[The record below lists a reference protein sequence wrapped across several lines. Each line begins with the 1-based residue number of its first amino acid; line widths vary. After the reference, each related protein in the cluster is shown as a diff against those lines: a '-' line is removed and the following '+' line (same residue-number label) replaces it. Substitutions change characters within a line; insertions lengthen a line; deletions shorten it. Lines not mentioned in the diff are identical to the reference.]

1 MNVLLERFK
10 AIHTAHCQHISP
22 VYLMSGLALLVGAII
37 LTVFIR
43 VHPAELPAPSPAL
56 LAERASEAQP
66 LMPVPE
72 PANPSGNIT
81 LSATPLP
88 TGNIL
93 SSIPVGVPPGP
104 LFADHSQRLDS
115 LETLTAGL
123 KTELVEVAVKLNQ
136 CQTTAEDLK
145 KLLAKPPTSALPHTT
160 TQTTRRTR
168 HKVSRHLPRQRRQQA
183 ADVQPVP
190 LTKPFVVE
198 AINTWGAAKRIV
210 VKSADGR
217 HYQHLKVGDPLSKWT
232 IAAVNGQQISLK
244 NRQGRAIV
252 TVGTGKQP

>member
-1 MNVLLERFK
+1 MNVLLERLK
-10 AIHTAHCQHISP
+10 AIHAAHCQHISP

-43 VHPAELPAPSPAL
+43 VHPAELPALSPAL

-66 LMPVPE
+66 LTPVPE
-72 PANPSGNIT
+72 AANPSGNIT

-88 TGNIL
+88 TGNVPP
-93 SSIPVGVPPGP
+93 SIPTAVQPDP
-104 LFADHSQRLDS
+104 LLADHSQRLDN
-115 LETLTAGL
+115 LETLNAGL
-123 KTELVEVAVKLNQ
+123 KAELAEVEVKLNQ

-145 KLLAKPPTSALPHTT
+145 KLLAKPPTSDLPRTT
-160 TQTTRRTR
+160 TQTIRRPR

-183 ADVQPVP
+183 ADVQPIP

-210 VKSADGR
+210 VRSTDSR

-232 IAAVNGQQISLK
+232 IAAVNGQQITLQ

>member
-1 MNVLLERFK
+1 MKLLLERLK
-10 AIHTAHCQHISP
+10 TIHAAYFQHVKP
-22 VYLMSGLALLVGAII
+22 AYLMSGLTLLVGAII

-66 LMPVPE
+66 LTPVPE

-81 LSATPLP
+81 LGAMALP
-88 TGNIL
+88 TGNVP
-93 SSIPVGVPPGP
+93 SSIPVGMQPDP
-104 LFADHSQRLDS
+104 LLADHSQRLDN
-115 LETLTAGL
+115 LETLNAGL
-123 KTELVEVAVKLNQ
+123 KTELAEVEVKLNQ

-145 KLLAKPPTSALPHTT
+145 KLLAKPPTSALPRTT

-168 HKVSRHLPRQRRQQA
+168 PEVSRHLPRQRRQQA

-198 AINTWGAAKRIV
+198 AINTWGSAKRIV
-210 VKSADGR
+210 VKSAYSR
-217 HYQHLKVGDPLSKWT
+217 HYQHLKVGDSLSKWT
-232 IAAVNGQQISLK
+232 IAAVDGQQITLK
-244 NRQGRAIV
+244 DRQGRAIV
-252 TVGTGKQP
+252 TVGTGK

>member
-1 MNVLLERFK
+1 MNVLLERLK
-10 AIHTAHCQHISP
+10 AIHAAHFKHISP
-22 VYLMSGLALLVGAII
+22 AYLMSGLALLIGAII

-43 VHPAELPAPSPAL
+43 VHPAEPPAPSPAL

-93 SSIPVGVPPGP
+93 SSIPVGVAPDP
-104 LFADHSQRLDS
+104 LLADHSQRLDN

-123 KTELVEVAVKLNQ
+123 KTELAEVEVKLNQ

-145 KLLAKPPTSALPHTT
+145 KLQAKPPTSALPRTT
-160 TQTTRRTR
+160 TQTTRRNR
-168 HKVSRHLPRQRRQQA
+168 HKLSRHLPRQRRQQA
-183 ADVQPVP
+183 ADVQPIP

-210 VKSADGR
+210 VKSAYSR

-232 IAAVNGQQISLK
+232 IAAVDGQQITLK

>member
-1 MNVLLERFK
+1 MNILLERLK
-10 AIHTAHCQHISP
+10 AIHAAHFQHVSP
-22 VYLMSGLALLVGAII
+22 AYLMSGLALLVGAII

-66 LMPVPE
+66 LTPVPE

-81 LSATPLP
+81 LDAMTLP
-88 TGNIL
+88 TGNVP
-93 SSIPVGVPPGP
+93 SSIPTGVQPDP
-104 LFADHSQRLDS
+104 LLANHSQRLDN

-123 KTELVEVAVKLNQ
+123 KTELTEVEVKLNQ

-145 KLLAKPPTSALPHTT
+145 KLQAKPPTSALPSAT

-168 HKVSRHLPRQRRQQA
+168 PNVSRDLPRQRRQQA
-183 ADVQPVP
+183 ADVQPMP

-198 AINTWGAAKRIV
+198 AINTWGSAKRIV
-210 VKSADGR
+210 VRSTDSR
-217 HYQHLKVGDPLSKWT
+217 HHQHLKVGDPLSKWT
-232 IAAVNGQQISLK
+232 IAAVNGQQITLQ

>member
-1 MNVLLERFK
+1 MNVLLERLK

-43 VHPAELPAPSPAL
+43 VYPPEPPAPSPAL

-66 LMPVPE
+66 LTPVPE
-72 PANPSGNIT
+72 AANPSGNIT

-88 TGNIL
+88 TGNVPP
-93 SSIPVGVPPGP
+93 SIPTAVQPDP
-104 LFADHSQRLDS
+104 LLADHSQRLDN
-115 LETLTAGL
+115 LETLNAGL
-123 KTELVEVAVKLNQ
+123 KTELAEVEVKLNQ

-145 KLLAKPPTSALPHTT
+145 KLLAKPPTSALPRTT
-160 TQTTRRTR
+160 TQTIRRPR
-168 HKVSRHLPRQRRQQA
+168 HKLSRHLPRQRRQQA
-183 ADVQPVP
+183 ADVQPIP

-210 VKSADGR
+210 VKSAYSR

-232 IAAVNGQQISLK
+232 IAAVNGQQITLQ

>member
-1 MNVLLERFK
+1 MKLLLERLK

-22 VYLMSGLALLVGAII
+22 AYLMSGLALPVGAII

-43 VHPAELPAPSPAL
+43 VHPAEPPAPSPAL

-66 LMPVPE
+66 LIPVPE
-72 PANPSGNIT
+72 PSNPSGNIT
-81 LSATPLP
+81 LGAMTLP
-88 TGNIL
+88 TGNEP
-93 SSIPVGVPPGP
+93 SSIPVGVPPDP
-104 LFADHSQRLDS
+104 LLADHSQQLDN

-123 KTELVEVAVKLNQ
+123 KTELAEVEVKLNQ

-145 KLLAKPPTSALPHTT
+145 KLQAKPPVSALPHTT
-160 TQTTRRTR
+160 PQTTRRTR

-198 AINTWGAAKRIV
+198 AINTWGSAKRIV
-210 VKSADGR
+210 VRSTNGR

-232 IAAVNGQQISLK
+232 IAAVNSQQIILK